1 MKVYINEAYVQRR
14 AAVGKWASLLG
25 IAVLA
30 GGFIVSLRQPGLF
43 LVSLGSLL
51 LGFLLSN
58 VGIYYANRYMH
69 RDRPDAVLAQA
80 LKGVDNRYALYQF
93 LLPASQVLR
102 EPGGLTVFVLK
113 PQEGLVSLEKGQ
125 WHNKQGWSRLL
136 RWIGQEGLGKPDQ
149 EAGRETRR
157 LQDWLK
163 TQAPDLDV
171 PVRGVVVFTHP
182 KVELDLNA
190 PPLPTMLAKQLKGW
204 LRKAGK
210 LAPFPQETQARL
222 TKLLDQAARVDH
234 NQD

>member
-1 MKVYINEAYVQRR
+1 VKVYINEAYVKRR
-14 AAVGKWASLLG
+14 ATVSRWASLLG

-30 GGFIVSLRQPGLF
+30 GGFLVSLRRPDLF

-69 RDRPDAVLAQA
+69 RNRPDTVLAQA
-80 LKGVDNRYALYQF
+80 LKGIDNRYALYQF

-125 WHNKQGWSRLL
+125 WRNRQGWSRLL

-149 EAGRETRR
+149 EAEREAQR

-182 KVELDLNA
+182 RVELDLDA
-190 PPLPTMLAKQLKGW
+190 PPLPALLAKQLKGW

-210 LAPFPQETQARL
+210 LAPFPKETQARL
-222 TKLLDQAARVDH
+222 TQLLDQAARVDYD
-234 NQD
+234 QD